1 MIPKPFRKR
10 SAKGGLP
17 PGTLVHI
24 GERRAEKVR
33 ITIIDYDETQFQEKE
48 VETIE
53 ECFSF
58 KDTPAVTWVNIE
70 GLHQLDTIVKIGKH
84 FNIHPLVLEDIANT
98 EQRPKMGDFDDY
110 IFLILKMLYF
120 EEDENAVKAEQV
132 GLILGLNFV
141 ISFEEGG
148 GDVFNPVR
156 ERIRNGKG
164 RIRKLGP
171 DYLAYALMDVIV
183 DSYFLIL
190 ERIGDRIEDLEED
203 LLDEPRPETMQAIHS
218 LKGEMLLFRKSV
230 WPLLGAISSMERG
243 ESVLIRESTGIYLR
257 DVYDHT
263 IHVIDTIETFRD
275 LLSGLLDLYISS
287 VSNKMNEVMKVLT
300 IIATIF
306 IPLTFITGVYGMNF
320 RYMPELEW
328 RYGYPMALLI
338 MLIIGVGMTIYVR
351 KRRWL

>member
-10 SAKGGLP
+10 SEKKGLP

-24 GERRAEKVR
+24 GERKAEKVR

-53 ECFSF
+53 ECFPF
-58 KDTPAVTWVNIE
+58 KDTQTVTWINIE
-70 GLHQLDTIVKIGKH
+70 GLHQLEIIEKIGKQ

-98 EQRPKMGDFDDY
+98 EQRPKMEDFDDY
-110 IFLILKMLYF
+110 IFLILKMLCF
-120 EEDENAVKAEQV
+120 EEDKNVIKAEQV
-132 GLILGLNFV
+132 GLILGSNFV
-141 ISFEEGG
+141 ISFGEGE

-171 DYLAYALMDVIV
+171 DYLAYALIDVIV

-190 ERIGDRIEDLEED
+190 ERIGDRIEYLEED

-230 WPLLGAISSMERG
+230 WPLREVISSVERG
-243 ESVLIRESTGIYLR
+243 ESDLVRESTVIYLR

-263 IHVIDTIETFRD
+263 IHVIDTVETFRD

-306 IPLTFITGVYGMNF
+306 IPLTFIAGVYGMNF

-328 RYGYPMALLI
+328 RFGYHMILLV
-338 MLIIGVGMTIYVR
+338 MLITGAGMVIYVR

>member
-10 SAKGGLP
+10 SEKKGLP

-24 GERRAEKVR
+24 GERKAEKVR

-53 ECFSF
+53 ECFPF
-58 KDTPAVTWVNIE
+58 KDTQTVTWINIE
-70 GLHQLDTIVKIGKH
+70 GLHQLEIIEKIGKQ

-98 EQRPKMGDFDDY
+98 EQRPKMEDFDDY
-110 IFLILKMLYF
+110 IFLILKMLCF
-120 EEDENAVKAEQV
+120 EEDKNVIKAEQV
-132 GLILGLNFV
+132 GLILGSNFV
-141 ISFEEGG
+141 ISFEEGEV
-148 GDVFNPVR
+148 DVFNPVR

-171 DYLAYALMDVIV
+171 DYLTYALIDVIV

-230 WPLLGAISSMERG
+230 WPLREVISSVERG
-243 ESVLIRESTGIYLR
+243 ESDLVRESTVIYLR

-263 IHVIDTIETFRD
+263 IHVIDTVETFRD

-306 IPLTFITGVYGMNF
+306 IPLTFIAGVYGMNF

-328 RYGYPMALLI
+328 RFGYHMILLV
-338 MLIIGVGMTIYVR
+338 MLIIGAGMVIYVR

>member
-10 SAKGGLP
+10 SEKKGLP

-24 GERRAEKVR
+24 GERKAEKVR
-33 ITIIDYDETQFQEKE
+33 ITITDYDETQFQEKE

-53 ECFSF
+53 ECFPF
-58 KDTPAVTWVNIE
+58 KDTQTVTWINIE
-70 GLHQLDTIVKIGKH
+70 GLHQLEIIEKIGKQ

-98 EQRPKMGDFDDY
+98 EQRPKMEDFDDY
-110 IFLILKMLYF
+110 IFLILKMLCF
-120 EEDENAVKAEQV
+120 EEDKNVIKAEQV
-132 GLILGLNFV
+132 GLILGSNFV
-141 ISFEEGG
+141 ISFEEGEVE
-148 GDVFNPVR
+148 VFNPVR

-190 ERIGDRIEDLEED
+190 ERVGDRIEDLEED

-230 WPLLGAISSMERG
+230 WPLREVISSVERG
-243 ESVLIRESTGIYLR
+243 ESDLVRESTVIYLR
-257 DVYDHT
+257 DIYDHT
-263 IHVIDTIETFRD
+263 IHVIDTVETFRD

-306 IPLTFITGVYGMNF
+306 IPLTFIAGVYGMNF

-328 RYGYPMALLI
+328 RFGYPLALLI
-338 MLIIGVGMTIYVR
+338 MLIIGAGMVIYVK

>member
-10 SAKGGLP
+10 SEKKGLP

-24 GERRAEKVR
+24 GERKAEKVR

-53 ECFSF
+53 ECFPF
-58 KDTPAVTWVNIE
+58 KDTQTVTWINIE
-70 GLHQLDTIVKIGKH
+70 GLHQLEIIEKIGKQ

-98 EQRPKMGDFDDY
+98 EQRPKMEDFDDY
-110 IFLILKMLYF
+110 IFLILKMLCF
-120 EEDENAVKAEQV
+120 EEDKNVIKAEQV
-132 GLILGLNFV
+132 SLILGSNFV
-141 ISFEEGG
+141 ISFEEGEV
-148 GDVFNPVR
+148 DVFNPVR

-171 DYLAYALMDVIV
+171 DYLAYALIDVIV

-190 ERIGDRIEDLEED
+190 ERIGDRIEYLEED

-230 WPLLGAISSMERG
+230 WPLREVISSVERG
-243 ESVLIRESTGIYLR
+243 ESDLVRESTVIYLR

-263 IHVIDTIETFRD
+263 IHVIDTVETFRD

-306 IPLTFITGVYGMNF
+306 IPLTFIAGVYGMNF

-328 RYGYPMALLI
+328 RFGYHMILLV
-338 MLIIGVGMTIYVR
+338 MLITGAGMVIYVR

>member
-10 SAKGGLP
+10 SEKGGLP

-24 GERRAEKVR
+24 GERKAEKVR
-33 ITIIDYDETQFQEKE
+33 ITTIDYDETQFQEKE

-53 ECFSF
+53 ECFPF
-58 KDTPAVTWVNIE
+58 KDTSTVTWINIE
-70 GLHQLDTIVKIGKH
+70 GLHQLDTIEKIGKH

-98 EQRPKMGDFDDY
+98 EQRPKMEDFDDY
-110 IFLILKMLYF
+110 IFLIVKMLYF

-132 GLILGLNFV
+132 GLILGSNFV
-141 ISFEEGG
+141 ISFEEGEG
-148 GDVFNPVR
+148 NVFNPVR

-190 ERIGDRIEDLEED
+190 EKIGDRIEDLEED
-203 LLDEPRPETMQAIHS
+203 LLDEPRPETMHAIHS

-230 WPLLGAISSMERG
+230 WPLREVISSVERG
-243 ESVLIRESTGIYLR
+243 ESDLIRESTGIYLR

-263 IHVIDTIETFRD
+263 IHVIDTVETFRD

-287 VSNKMNEVMKVLT
+287 VSNRMNEVMKVLT

-306 IPLTFITGVYGMNF
+306 IPLTFIAGVYGMNF

-328 RYGYPMALLI
+328 RFGYHIILLV
-338 MLIIGVGMTIYVR
+338 MLITGAGMVIYVR

>member
-10 SAKGGLP
+10 SEKGGLP

-24 GERRAEKVR
+24 GERKAEKVR

-58 KDTPAVTWVNIE
+58 KDTPAVTWINIE
-70 GLHQLDTIVKIGKH
+70 GLHQLDTIEKIGKH
-84 FNIHPLVLEDIANT
+84 FTIHPLVLEDIANT
-98 EQRPKMGDFDDY
+98 EQRPKMEDFDDY

-132 GLILGLNFV
+132 GLILGSNFV

-230 WPLLGAISSMERG
+230 WPLREVISSMERG

-306 IPLTFITGVYGMNF
+306 IPLTFIAGVYGMNF

-328 RYGYPMALLI
+328 RFGYHMILLV
-338 MLIIGVGMTIYVR
+338 MLITGAGMVIYVR

>member
-10 SAKGGLP
+10 SEKRGLP

-24 GERRAEKVR
+24 GERKAEKVR

-53 ECFSF
+53 ECFPF
-58 KDTPAVTWVNIE
+58 KDTQTVTWINIE
-70 GLHQLDTIVKIGKH
+70 GLHQLEIIDKIGKH
-84 FNIHPLVLEDIANT
+84 FTIHPLVLEDIANT
-98 EQRPKMGDFDDY
+98 EQRPKMEDFDDY

-132 GLILGLNFV
+132 GLILGSNFV
-141 ISFEEGG
+141 ISFEEGAV
-148 GDVFNPVR
+148 DVFNPVR

-230 WPLLGAISSMERG
+230 WPLREVISSVERG

-263 IHVIDTIETFRD
+263 IHVIDTVETFRD

-287 VSNKMNEVMKVLT
+287 VSNRMNEVMKVLT

-306 IPLTFITGVYGMNF
+306 IPLTFIAGVYGMNF

-328 RYGYPMALLI
+328 QFGYHMSLLV
-338 MLIIGVGMTIYVR
+338 MLITGAGMVIYIR

>member
-1 MIPKPFRKR
+1 M
-10 SAKGGLP
+10 
-17 PGTLVHI
+17 
-24 GERRAEKVR
+24 E
-33 ITIIDYDETQFQEKE
+33 
-48 VETIE
+48 
-53 ECFSF
+53 
-58 KDTPAVTWVNIE
+58 
-70 GLHQLDTIVKIGKH
+70 
-84 FNIHPLVLEDIANT
+84 
-98 EQRPKMGDFDDY
+98 DFDDY
-110 IFLILKMLYF
+110 IFLILKLLYF
-120 EEDENAVKAEQV
+120 EEYENAVKAEQV
-132 GLILGLNFV
+132 GLILGSNFV
-141 ISFEEGG
+141 ISFEEGAVE
-148 GDVFNPVR
+148 VFNPVR

-190 ERIGDRIEDLEED
+190 ERVGDRIEDLEED

-230 WPLLGAISSMERG
+230 WPLREVISSVERG
-243 ESVLIRESTGIYLR
+243 ESDLVRESTVIYLR
-257 DVYDHT
+257 DIYDHT
-263 IHVIDTIETFRD
+263 IHVIDTVETFRD

-306 IPLTFITGVYGMNF
+306 IPLTFIAGVYGMNF

-328 RYGYPMALLI
+328 RFGYPLALLI
-338 MLIIGVGMTIYVR
+338 MLIIGAGMVIYVK

>member
-1 MIPKPFRKR
+1 MLPRLIRKR
-10 SAKGGLP
+10 SEKGGLP

-24 GERRAEKVR
+24 GERKAEKVR

-58 KDTPAVTWVNIE
+58 KDTPTVTWINIE
-70 GLHQLDTIVKIGKH
+70 GLHQLEIIEKIGKH

-98 EQRPKMGDFDDY
+98 EQRPKMEDFDDY
-110 IFLILKMLYF
+110 IFLILKMLCF
-120 EEDENAVKAEQV
+120 EEDENVVKAEQV
-132 GLILGLNFV
+132 ALILGSNFI
-141 ISFEEGG
+141 ISFEEDE

-156 ERIRNGKG
+156 ERIGNGKG
-164 RIRKLGP
+164 RIRKTGP
-171 DYLAYALMDVIV
+171 DYLTYALIDVIV
-183 DSYFLIL
+183 DGYFLIL

-203 LLDEPRPETMQAIHS
+203 LLGEPRPETMQTIHS

-230 WPLLGAISSMERG
+230 WPLREVISRMERG

-287 VSNKMNEVMKVLT
+287 VSNKMNEIMKVLT

-306 IPLTFITGVYGMNF
+306 IPLTFIAGVYGMNF

-328 RYGYPMALLI
+328 RSGYPIALLV
-338 MLIIGVGMTIYVR
+338 MLIIGVGMAIYVR
-351 KRRWL
+351 KRGWL